1 MAIDIKTFRTDFIRE
16 VKDLA
21 EENESHPTVTF
32 INRMLLRF
40 SDQLGMPTDI
50 DHCYVDRRRQGKFK
64 RMRLDAGSYDPTT
77 MEANL
82 FLADFNEDAVKT
94 LGREDILDKVKS
106 LVNFYVNACLGVFPP
121 QASGPE
127 ANLANLLKRNRSVLN
142 RLRLFILTTDKLSDR
157 IKEIDLPAVTVE
169 GNDLK
174 IKLEVIDIERIYNNL
189 EGPEEFTIETS
200 AFGYPPIPCVK
211 ANISTDAYE
220 TYLAIVPG
228 GFLATIYKEYGG
240 KLLKA
245 NVRSFLNMTGSVNKG
260 IRDTIKNEPQ
270 RFFAYNNGIA
280 TTAKNVEFVNTDC
293 GLAMKSFTG
302 LQIINGGQTTASL
315 ALVSVKERD
324 VDLSNIFVQMKL
336 TIANGDDKV
345 FIRNIAKFANSQT
358 KVTTTDLNSSH
369 EYYVTLESLSRSTYA
384 PVAPGAIKPTK
395 WFFERTK
402 KQYEQPMFQMKKAA
416 KKQYEALYPKNQKIN
431 VQELARYI
439 QLYELRP
446 YDVAWGGE
454 VNARRFHE
462 RIEAKWDADNSFC
475 DEGHFKRIVA
485 LALFYARIKKLV
497 SDAPWYQDKK
507 GNLAQIV
514 AYTFSKLVYSVKEAG
529 FDIDLM
535 AIWSAQEVPKC
546 FNLDILGVAKLVF
559 NNFYDPDAAHT
570 DVREYCKREECWETI
585 SAIAYNLTDDVLDSL
600 KVLKINSY
608 MKSPRLPNGND
619 SLS

>member
-1 MAIDIKTFRTDFIRE
+1 MAIDIKAFRADFIRE
-16 VKDLA
+16 VNDMA
-21 EENESHPTVTF
+21 EENKSLPTVTF
-32 INRMLLRF
+32 INKIQLRF
-40 SDQLGMPTDI
+40 GDQLGMPTNL
-50 DHCYVDRRRQGKFK
+50 DHCYIDRPRQGKFK

-82 FLADFNEDAVKT
+82 FLADFSEDEMVT
-94 LGREDILDKVKS
+94 LGKEDVLDKVRS
-106 LVNFYVNACLGVFPP
+106 LANFYVNACNGVYPP

-127 ANLANLLKRNRSVLN
+127 ADLANLLKRNRSSLN

-157 IKEIDLPAVTVE
+157 IKEINLPPVVVE

-174 IKLEVIDIERIYNNL
+174 IKLEVVDIERIYNNL
-189 EGPEEFTIETS
+189 EGPEEFTIDTS
-200 AFGYPPIPCVK
+200 TFGYPPIPCVK
-211 ANISTDAYE
+211 ADISTDAYE

-228 GFLATIYKEYGG
+228 GFLAEIYKEYGG

-280 TTAKNVEFVNTDC
+280 TTAKDVEFINADS

-315 ALVSVKERD
+315 ALVSVKDRD
-324 VDLSNIFVQMKL
+324 IDLSNIFVQMKL
-336 TIANGDDKV
+336 TIANGDDKA

-384 PVAPGAIKPTK
+384 PVAPGALKPTK

-402 KQYEQPMFQMKKAA
+402 KQYEQPMFQMTKSQ
-416 KKQYEALYPKNQKIN
+416 KKQYEALYPKKQKIN

-454 VNARRFHE
+454 LNARRFHE
-462 RIEAKWDADNSFC
+462 KIEERWEVDNSFC
-475 DEGHFKRIVA
+475 DEGYFKRVVA
-485 LALFYARIKKLV
+485 LALIYAKTKKLV
-497 SDAPWYQDKK
+497 SDAAWYQDKK

-514 AYTFSKLVYSVKEAG
+514 AYSFSKFVQVVKSEG
-529 FDIDLM
+529 LELNLM
-535 AIWSAQEVPKC
+535 EIWSAQEVPSC
-546 FNLDILGVAKLVF
+546 FDADILNIAHIVF
-559 NNFYDPDAAHT
+559 DDFYDPNAAHT
-570 DVREYCKREECWETI
+570 DVREYCKRVECWESI
-585 SAIAYNLTDDVLDSL
+585 SGKKYKLTEDAVSQCVSRRTENL
-600 KVLKINSY
+600 
-608 MKSPRLPNGND
+608 
-619 SLS
+619 

>member
-1 MAIDIKTFRTDFIRE
+1 MAIDIKAFRTDFIRE
-16 VKDLA
+16 VNDMA
-21 EENESHPTVTF
+21 EENKSLPTVTF
-32 INRMLLRF
+32 INKIQLRF
-40 SDQLGMPTDI
+40 ADQLGMPTNL
-50 DHCYVDRRRQGKFK
+50 DHCYIDRPRQGKFK

-82 FLADFNEDAVKT
+82 FLADFNEDEMVT
-94 LGREDILDKVKS
+94 LGKEDVLDKVRS
-106 LVNFYVNACLGVFPP
+106 LVNFYVNACNGFYPP

-127 ANLANLLKRNRSVLN
+127 ADLANKLKRNRSSLN

-157 IKEIDLPAVTVE
+157 IKEINLPPVAVE

-174 IKLEVIDIERIYNNL
+174 IKLEVVDIERIYNNL
-189 EGPEEFTIETS
+189 EGPEEFTIDTD

-280 TTAKNVEFVNTDC
+280 TTAKDVEFVNTDR

-315 ALVSVKERD
+315 ALVSVKDRD

-402 KQYEQPMFQMKKAA
+402 KQYEQPMFQMTKAA
-416 KKQYEALYPKNQKIN
+416 KKQYEALYPKKQKIN

-454 VNARRFHE
+454 LNARRFHE
-462 RIEAKWDADNSFC
+462 RIEAKWDEDNSFC
-475 DEGHFKRIVA
+475 DEGYFKRIVA
-485 LALFYARIKKLV
+485 LAILYAKIKKLV
-497 SDAPWYQDKK
+497 SDATWYQDKK

-514 AYTFSKLVYSVKEAG
+514 AYTFSKLVHSVKEAG
-529 FDIDLM
+529 FNIDLM
-535 AIWSAQEVPKC
+535 AVWGAQEMPAC
-546 FNLDILGVAKLVF
+546 FDQDILGVAKLVF
-559 NNFYDPDAAHT
+559 DDFYDPNAAHT
-570 DVREYCKREECWETI
+570 DVREYCKREECWKKI
-585 SAIAYNLTDDVLDSL
+585 SAIPYELSDEIMEGL
-600 KVLKINSY
+600 K
-608 MKSPRLPNGND
+608 D
-619 SLS
+619 

>member
-1 MAIDIKTFRTDFIRE
+1 MAIDIKAFRTDFIRE

-32 INRMLLRF
+32 INKMQLRF
-40 SDQLGMPTDI
+40 GDQLGMPTNL
-50 DHCYVDRRRQGKFK
+50 DHCYVDRQRQGKFK

-94 LGREDILDKVKS
+94 LGREDILDKVKA
-106 LVNFYVNACLGVFPP
+106 LVNFYVNACNGVFPP
-121 QASGPE
+121 QASSPE
-127 ANLANLLKRNRSVLN
+127 ADLANLLKRNRSALN

-157 IKEIDLPAVTVE
+157 IKEINLPPVTVE

-200 AFGYPPIPCVK
+200 DFGCPQIPCVK
-211 ANISTDAYE
+211 ADIATDAYE

-228 GFLATIYKEYGG
+228 AFLAEIYKEYGG

-280 TTAKNVEFVNTDC
+280 TTAKNVEFVNTDS

-315 ALVSVKERD
+315 ALVSVKD
-324 VDLSNIFVQMKL
+324 HVDLFNIFVQMKL
-336 TIANGDDKV
+336 TIVGGDDKV

-369 EYYVTLESLSRSTYA
+369 EYYVTVETLSRSTYA

-402 KQYEQPMFQMKKAA
+402 KQYEQPMFQMTKAA
-416 KKQYEALYPKNQKIN
+416 KKQYEALYPKKQKIN

-454 VNARRFHE
+454 LNARRFHE
-462 RIEAKWDADNSFC
+462 RIETKWDEDNSFC
-475 DEGHFKRIVA
+475 DEGYFKRIVA
-485 LALFYARIKKLV
+485 LAILYARIKKLV
-497 SDAPWYQDKK
+497 SNATWYQVKK

-514 AYTFSKLVYSVKEAG
+514 AYTFSKLVHSVKEAG
-529 FDIDLM
+529 FNIDLM
-535 AIWSAQEVPKC
+535 AVWGAQEMPAC
-546 FNLDILGVAKLVF
+546 FDQDILAVAKFVF
-559 NNFYDPDAAHT
+559 DDFYDPNAAHT
-570 DVREYCKREECWETI
+570 DVREYCKREECWKKI
-585 SAIAYNLTDDVLDSL
+585 SSIPYELSDDIMEGL
-600 KVLKINSY
+600 K
-608 MKSPRLPNGND
+608 G
-619 SLS
+619 

>member
-1 MAIDIKTFRTDFIRE
+1 MAIDIKAFRTDFIRE

-21 EENESHPTVTF
+21 EENESLPTVTF
-32 INRMLLRF
+32 INKMQLRF
-40 SDQLGMPTDI
+40 GDQLGMPPNL
-50 DHCYVDRRRQGKFK
+50 DHCYIDRQRQGKFK
-64 RMRLDAGSYDPTT
+64 QMRLDAGSYDPAT

-82 FLADFNEDAVKT
+82 FLADFNEDAVKI
-94 LGREDILDKVKS
+94 LGREDILDKVKA
-106 LVNFYVNACLGVFPP
+106 LVNFYVNACNGFYPP

-127 ANLANLLKRNRSVLN
+127 ADLANLLKRNRNALN

-157 IKEIDLPAVTVE
+157 IKEINLPAVTVE

-200 AFGYPPIPCVK
+200 AFGCPQIPCVK
-211 ANISTDAYE
+211 ADIATDAYE

-228 GFLATIYKEYGG
+228 SFLSEIYKEYGG

-280 TTAKNVEFVNTDC
+280 TTAKTIEFANTDS

-315 ALVSVKERD
+315 ALASVKD
-324 VDLSNIFVQMKL
+324 HVDLSNIFVQMKL
-336 TIANGDDKV
+336 TKVDGDDKV

-369 EYYVTLESLSRSTYA
+369 EYYVMFETLSRSTYA

-402 KQYEQPMFQMKKAA
+402 KQYEQPMFQMTKAE
-416 KKQYEALYPKNQKIN
+416 KKQYEALYPKKQKIN

-454 VNARRFHE
+454 LNARRFHE
-462 RIEAKWDADNSFC
+462 RIEKQWDMDNSFC
-475 DEGHFKRIVA
+475 DEGYFKRIVA
-485 LALFYARIKKLV
+485 MVILYARIKKLV
-497 SDAPWYQDKK
+497 SDAAWYQSKK

-514 AYTFSKLVYSVKEAG
+514 AYTFSKLVHDVKTAG

-535 AIWSAQEVPKC
+535 AVWSAQEMPTC
-546 FNLDILGVAKLVF
+546 FDHDILGVSKLVF
-559 NNFYDPDAAHT
+559 DVFYDPYSAHT
-570 DVREYCKREECWETI
+570 DVREYCKSKECWEKI
-585 SAIAYNLTDDVLDSL
+585 SAITYELSDDTLNGL
-600 KVLKINSY
+600 KMPL
-608 MKSPRLPNGND
+608 NGRR
-619 SLS
+619 

>member
-1 MAIDIKTFRTDFIRE
+1 MAIDIKAFRADFIRE
-16 VKDLA
+16 VNDMA
-21 EENESHPTVTF
+21 EENKSLPTVTF
-32 INRMLLRF
+32 INKIQLRF
-40 SDQLGMPTDI
+40 GDQLGMPTNL
-50 DHCYVDRRRQGKFK
+50 DHCYIDRPRQGKFK

-82 FLADFNEDAVKT
+82 FLADFSEDEMVT
-94 LGREDILDKVKS
+94 LGKEDVLDKVRS
-106 LVNFYVNACLGVFPP
+106 LANFYVNACNGVYPP

-127 ANLANLLKRNRSVLN
+127 ADLANLLKRNRSSLN

-157 IKEIDLPAVTVE
+157 IKEINLPPVVVE

-174 IKLEVIDIERIYNNL
+174 IKLEVVDIERIYNNL
-189 EGPEEFTIETS
+189 EGPEEFTIDTS
-200 AFGYPPIPCVK
+200 TFGYPPIPCVK
-211 ANISTDAYE
+211 ADISTDAYE

-228 GFLATIYKEYGG
+228 GFLAEIYKEYGG

-280 TTAKNVEFVNTDC
+280 TTAKDVEFINTDR

-315 ALVSVKERD
+315 ALVSVKDRD

-336 TIANGDDKV
+336 TIANGDDKA

-384 PVAPGAIKPTK
+384 PVAPGALKPTK

-402 KQYEQPMFQMKKAA
+402 KQYEQPMFQMTKSQ
-416 KKQYEALYPKNQKIN
+416 KKQYEALYPKKQKIN

-454 VNARRFHE
+454 LNARRFHE
-462 RIEAKWDADNSFC
+462 KIEERWEVDNSFC
-475 DEGHFKRIVA
+475 DEGYFKRVVA
-485 LALFYARIKKLV
+485 LALIYAKTKKLV
-497 SDAPWYQDKK
+497 SDAAWYQDKK

-514 AYTFSKLVYSVKEAG
+514 AYSFSKFVQVVKSEG
-529 FDIDLM
+529 LELNLM
-535 AIWSAQEVPKC
+535 EIWSAQEVPSC
-546 FNLDILGVAKLVF
+546 FDADILNIAHIVF
-559 NNFYDPDAAHT
+559 DDFYDPNAAHT
-570 DVREYCKREECWETI
+570 DVREYCKRVECWESI
-585 SAIAYNLTDDVLDSL
+585 SGKTYKLTEDAVSQCVSRRTENL
-600 KVLKINSY
+600 
-608 MKSPRLPNGND
+608 
-619 SLS
+619 

>member
-1 MAIDIKTFRTDFIRE
+1 MAIDIKAFRTDFIRE
-16 VKDLA
+16 VNDMA
-21 EENESHPTVTF
+21 EENKSLPTVTF
-32 INRMLLRF
+32 INKIQLRF
-40 SDQLGMPTDI
+40 TDQLGMPTNL
-50 DHCYVDRRRQGKFK
+50 DHCYIDRPRQGKFK

-82 FLADFNEDAVKT
+82 FLADFNEDEMVT
-94 LGREDILDKVKS
+94 LGKEDVLDKVRA
-106 LVNFYVNACLGVFPP
+106 LVNFYVNACNGFYPP

-127 ANLANLLKRNRSVLN
+127 ADLANKLKRNRSSLN

-157 IKEIDLPAVTVE
+157 IKEINLPPVIVE

-174 IKLEVIDIERIYNNL
+174 IKLEVVDIERIYNNL
-189 EGPEEFTIETS
+189 EGPEELTIDTD

-280 TTAKNVEFVNTDC
+280 TTAKDVEFVNTDC

-315 ALVSVKERD
+315 ALVSVKDRD

-336 TIANGDDKV
+336 TVANGDDKV

-384 PVAPGAIKPTK
+384 PVASGAIKPTK

-402 KQYEQPMFQMKKAA
+402 KQYEQPPCAA
-416 KKQYEALYPKNQKIN
+416 A
-431 VQELARYI
+431 
-439 QLYELRP
+439 
-446 YDVAWGGE
+446 
-454 VNARRFHE
+454 
-462 RIEAKWDADNSFC
+462 
-475 DEGHFKRIVA
+475 
-485 LALFYARIKKLV
+485 
-497 SDAPWYQDKK
+497 
-507 GNLAQIV
+507 
-514 AYTFSKLVYSVKEAG
+514 
-529 FDIDLM
+529 
-535 AIWSAQEVPKC
+535 
-546 FNLDILGVAKLVF
+546 VAKSSVISIIARDCG
-559 NNFYDPDAAHT
+559 NIRRTHT
-570 DVREYCKREECWETI
+570 F
-585 SAIAYNLTDDVLDSL
+585 
-600 KVLKINSY
+600 
-608 MKSPRLPNGND
+608 
-619 SLS
+619 